1 MQDFDMTQRRNVPKS
16 GNINDL
22 VATPFRENKMP
33 LLPRTRLWI
42 LILANITLPLLG
54 AAQSGNDKSAFHPW
68 SNPHLSPDER
78 ASMVVKEM
86 TLEEKISLLHGTGM
100 RGLGPLSPLAVDSNG
115 GAGYAVG
122 VSRLGIPGIQ
132 MSDAAYG
139 VRSSGE
145 NGRYSTALPSDLGAA
160 ASWDTNAAYEY
171 GALIARE
178 LRAQGYNMSLGGGMN
193 LTREPRNGR
202 NFEYMGED
210 PILAGTMVGSVM
222 KGEQAQHII
231 GDIKHYALNDQ
242 ESGRNAVNVNIDKRS
257 MRESDLLAFEIGL
270 QVSDAA
276 AVMCSY
282 NRVNGDYACE
292 NKYLLTDVLKK
303 DWDFKGFVISDW
315 GATHSAAK
323 ASAAGLDHEEP
334 GEFFYGDTLK
344 KAVKD
349 GQVSMAEIDDHVH
362 RILRSMFAAG
372 IIDDP
377 PQKSVVDAAGGLEI
391 AQKIEE
397 QSIVL
402 LKNEHSQLPLDA
414 SRIHTIAIIGP
425 HADVGMISGGGSAQ
439 VDPPV
444 GNAIM
449 PPGKGQTHWQE
460 HIWFPTSPLKAVQA
474 KMPTATVQYN
484 SGSDPSAAAAL
495 AKTADV
501 ALVFAYQW
509 ESEDMDLDSLSL
521 PEHQD
526 ELIAAVAAANP
537 HTVVVLETGGPVT
550 MPWVDRVSSIVEAWY
565 GGSRGAEAVANVL
578 FGQVNPGG
586 KLPLTFPKSDSDLPH
601 LKIVKPPKESQPTAG
616 DPNWWETI
624 LRGLKA
630 FQITYDEGLKVGYK
644 WYDAEHKQVLF
655 PFGYGLS
662 YTTYSYSNLKV
673 MPGKNV
679 RLAFTVTNT
688 GSRSG
693 AEIAEVYAAL
703 PSGTGEPPKRLVGW
717 SKVKLNPGESKPVSV
732 EVDPKYLSIFNVDR
746 NNWQL
751 VPGSY
756 TFMVGGSSQELPLKE
771 SVNLQ

>member
-1 MQDFDMTQRRNVPKS
+1 
-16 GNINDL
+16 
-22 VATPFRENKMP
+22 MP
-33 LLPRTRLWI
+33 LLPRTRLFI
-42 LILANITLPLLG
+42 LTLAIIAVPVLPLTQLI
-54 AAQSGNDKSAFHPW
+54 AQDKPGTHLW
-68 SNPHLSPDER
+68 SNSSLSPDER

-86 TLEEKISLLHGTGM
+86 TLDEKISLLHGTGM

-115 GAGYAVG
+115 GAGYVVAIP
-122 VSRLGIPGIQ
+122 RLGIPGIQ

-160 ASWDTNAAYEY
+160 ASWDTDAAYEY

-178 LRAQGYNMSLGGGMN
+178 LRAQGYNMSLGGGVN

-202 NFEYMGED
+202 TFEYMGED
-210 PILAGTMVGSVM
+210 PVLAGTMVGWVM
-222 KGEQAQHII
+222 KGEQAQHVI
-231 GDIKHYALNDQ
+231 GDIKHYALNNQ
-242 ESGRNAVNVNIDKRS
+242 ERGRNAVNVNIDKRS

-270 QVSDAA
+270 QVSNAA

-292 NKYLLTDVLKK
+292 NKFLLMDVLKK
-303 DWDFKGFVISDW
+303 DWNFKGFVVSDW

-344 KAVKD
+344 KAVKA
-349 GQVSMAEIDDHVH
+349 GQVPMAEIDDHVH
-362 RILRSMFAAG
+362 RILRSMFATG
-372 IIDDP
+372 VIDDP
-377 PQKSVVDAAGGLEI
+377 PQKSVVDAARGLEVV
-391 AQKIEE
+391 QKIEE

-402 LKNEHSQLPLDA
+402 LKNEHGQLPLDA
-414 SRIHTIAIIGP
+414 SKVHTIAVIGP

-439 VDPPV
+439 VDPPN

-460 HIWFPTSPLKAVQA
+460 HIWFPTSPLKAIQVKTTGA
-474 KMPTATVQYN
+474 RVQYN
-484 SGSDPSAAAAL
+484 SGSDPSAAASL

-509 ESEDMDLDSLSL
+509 ESEDMDLESLSL
-521 PEHQD
+521 LEHQD

-537 HTVVVLETGGPVT
+537 HTIVVLETGGPVT
-550 MPWVDRVSSIVEAWY
+550 MPWADRVSGILEAWY

-578 FGQVNPGG
+578 FGEVNPGG
-586 KLPLTFPKSDSDLPH
+586 KLPLTFPRSEADLPH
-601 LKIVKPPKESQPTAG
+601 RNIVNPPKGTEPDGG
-616 DPNWWETI
+616 DPGWWEKI

-644 WYDAEHKQVLF
+644 WYDTEHKQVLF

-662 YTTYSYSNLKV
+662 YTTYAYSNLKV
-673 MPGKNV
+673 TPGKDV
-679 RLAFTVTNT
+679 RVSFTVTNT
-688 GSRSG
+688 GSQAG
-693 AEIAEVYAAL
+693 AEIGEVYATL
-703 PSGTGEPPKRLVGW
+703 PSSTGEPPKRLVGFR
-717 SKVKLNPGESKPVSV
+717 KVKLNAGESKELSV
-732 EVDPKYLSIFNVDR
+732 EVDPKYLSIFSVDR
-746 NNWQL
+746 NAWQL
-751 VPGSY
+751 VPGDY
-756 TFMVGGSSQELPLKE
+756 TFLVGGSSQELPLKE
-771 SVNLQ
+771 SVNLK